1 MDFQLSDDQ
10 RALRSGMRDLLGA
23 VFDRDRLRAAVER
36 DGALD
41 RSLWRE
47 LGAAGFFALRLP
59 EDEGGVGLG
68 LPEAV
73 LLFEEA
79 GRALL
84 PGPLVATHLAAGRVK
99 GAAEGEAVV
108 TAVDGE
114 LPVAHLA
121 EADAVLLVGGE
132 AVDARALGSGGLA
145 GVAGPGVLAVAAEAR
160 AEETRAQGARA
171 EETRAQAARAQGPR
185 AREAPQAPEAREA
198 RQAPQAPQARELPDG
213 RTLTG
218 EALRAFLAAARP
230 VRSMDPLT
238 PLHRAPAGAA
248 AAVVRVPTGRPPTGE
263 GGRAASERAR
273 AEADR
278 APLGSEHPGADTA
291 RVAGAVARTPAYAGR
306 LRFEAALLTAAE
318 QLGSAVRTTEAAV
331 QHARDR
337 EQFGSPIGS
346 FQAVKHLCA
355 DMLARTEPARAA
367 VYAAALTGDPLEIAA
382 AKLLADE
389 AAVRNARDCLQIH
402 GGMGFTWEADVHLH
416 LKRAWLRAA
425 SWLTGAAAEE
435 LLAAGLGAAVPL
447 PRSSAAY
454 GRPVPEAGGEG

>member
-10 RALRSGMRDLLGA
+10 RALRSGMRDLLGS

-36 DGALD
+36 EGALD

-59 EDEGGVGLG
+59 EEAGGVGLG

-84 PGPLVATHLAAGRVK
+84 PGPLVATHLAAGLVK

-108 TAVDGE
+108 TAVAGE

-121 EADAVLLVGGE
+121 EADAVLVGT
-132 AVDARALGSGGLA
+132 DAL
-145 GVAGPGVLAVAAEAR
+145 
-160 AEETRAQGARA
+160 
-171 EETRAQAARAQGPR
+171 
-185 AREAPQAPEAREA
+185 AREP
-198 RQAPQAPQARELPDG
+198 LV
-213 RTLTG
+213 G
-218 EALRAFLAAARP
+218 EALRAFVAAARP
-230 VRSMDPLT
+230 VRSMDPLS
-238 PLHRAPAGAA
+238 PLHRAPADAKPA
-248 AAVVRVPTGRPPTGE
+248 P
-263 GGRAASERAR
+263 AASERTR
-273 AEADR
+273 ADAER
-278 APLGSEHPGADTA
+278 APAATERA
-291 RVAGAVARTPAYAGR
+291 PAHAGR
-306 LRFEAALLTAAE
+306 FRFEAALLTAAE
-318 QLGSAVRTTEAAV
+318 QLGSAARTTEAAV
-331 QHARDR
+331 QHAGDR

-367 VYAAALTGDPLEIAA
+367 VYAAAVTGDPVEIAA

-425 SWLTGAAAEE
+425 SWLTGAGAEE
-435 LLAAGLGAAVPL
+435 LLAAGLGTAGRL

-454 GRPVPEAGGEG
+454 GRPVGEAGGGG

>member
-36 DGALD
+36 EGALD

-59 EDEGGVGLG
+59 EAAGGVGLG

-84 PGPLVATHLAAGRVK
+84 PGPLVATHLAAGLVK

-108 TAVDGE
+108 TAVAGE

-121 EADAVLLVGGE
+121 EADAVLVGT
-132 AVDARALGSGGLA
+132 DAL
-145 GVAGPGVLAVAAEAR
+145 
-160 AEETRAQGARA
+160 
-171 EETRAQAARAQGPR
+171 
-185 AREAPQAPEAREA
+185 AREP
-198 RQAPQAPQARELPDG
+198 LV
-213 RTLTG
+213 G
-218 EALRAFLAAARP
+218 EALRAFVAAARP

-238 PLHRAPAGAA
+238 PLHRARADA
-248 AAVVRVPTGRPPTGE
+248 
-263 GGRAASERAR
+263 GRAPAATERAL
-273 AEADR
+273 A
-278 APLGSEHPGADTA
+278 H
-291 RVAGAVARTPAYAGR
+291 AGR
-306 LRFEAALLTAAE
+306 FRFEAALLTAAE
-318 QLGSAVRTTEAAV
+318 QLGSAARTTEAAV
-331 QHARDR
+331 QHAGERK
-337 EQFGSPIGS
+337 QFGSRIGS

-367 VYAAALTGDPLEIAA
+367 VYAAAVTGDPVEIAA

-425 SWLTGAAAEE
+425 SWLTGAGAEE
-435 LLAAGLGAAVPL
+435 LLAAGLGTAGRL

-454 GRPVPEAGGEG
+454 GRPVREAGGGG

>member
-59 EDEGGVGLG
+59 EEAGGVGLG

-84 PGPLVATHLAAGRVK
+84 PGPLVATHLAAGLVK

-108 TAVDGE
+108 TAVAAE

-121 EADAVLLVGGE
+121 EADAVLVVGGE
-132 AVDARALGSGGLA
+132 AAGLPGDEALGK
-145 GVAGPGVLAVAAEAR
+145 
-160 AEETRAQGARA
+160 
-171 EETRAQAARAQGPR
+171 
-185 AREAPQAPEAREA
+185 
-198 RQAPQAPQARELPDG
+198 
-213 RTLTG
+213 TLSG
-218 EALRAFLAAARP
+218 EALRAFVAAARP

-248 AAVVRVPTGRPPTGE
+248 VAGAGRVSATEST
-263 GGRAASERAR
+263 RAASERTR
-273 AEADR
+273 ADAER
-278 APLGSEHPGADTA
+278 APAATE
-291 RVAGAVARTPAYAGR
+291 RTPARAGR

-318 QLGSAVRTTEAAV
+318 QLGSAARTTEAAV
-331 QHARDR
+331 QHAGER

-367 VYAAALTGDPLEIAA
+367 VYAAAVTGDPVEIAA

-425 SWLTGAAAEE
+425 SWLTGAGAEE
-435 LLAAGLGAAVPL
+435 LLAAGLGTAGRL

-454 GRPVPEAGGEG
+454 GRPVPEAGGGG

>member
-132 AVDARALGSGGLA
+132 AVS
-145 GVAGPGVLAVAAEAR
+145 
-160 AEETRAQGARA
+160 
-171 EETRAQAARAQGPR
+171 
-185 AREAPQAPEAREA
+185 AREA

-248 AAVVRVPTGRPPTGE
+248 AAVGRVPTGRPPTAE

-278 APLGSEHPGADTA
+278 APAASERTRADTDRAPVGAEHPGADTGRVA
-291 RVAGAVARTPAYAGR
+291 GAVACTGVGADRVAGAVARTPAYAGR

-367 VYAAALTGDPLEIAA
+367 VYAAAVTGDPLEIAA

-435 LLAAGLGAAVPL
+435 LLAAGLGAAGPL

>member
-23 VFDRDRLRAAVER
+23 VFDRDRMRAAVER
-36 DGALD
+36 GGALD

-59 EDEGGVGLG
+59 EEAGGVGLG

-84 PGPLVATHLAAGRVK
+84 PGPLVATHLAAGLVK

-108 TAVDGE
+108 TAAEGGGR
-114 LPVAHLA
+114 PVADLGG
-121 EADAVLLVGGE
+121 ADAVLVGG
-132 AVDARALGSGGLA
+132 GA
-145 GVAGPGVLAVAAEAR
+145 GVVEGERLEV
-160 AEETRAQGARA
+160 
-171 EETRAQAARAQGPR
+171 
-185 AREAPQAPEAREA
+185 
-198 RQAPQAPQARELPDG
+198 
-213 RTLTG
+213 LTG
-218 EALRAFLAAARP
+218 EVLEAFVAGAVP

-238 PLHRAPAGAA
+238 PLHRVEGCWEGAGA
-248 AAVVRVPTGRPPTGE
+248 
-263 GGRAASERAR
+263 SEAY
-273 AEADR
+273 
-278 APLGSEHPGADTA
+278 PGA
-291 RVAGAVARTPAYAGR
+291 
-306 LRFEAALLTAAE
+306 LRREGALLSAAE
-318 QLGSAVRTTEAAV
+318 QLGSATRTTEMAV
-331 QHARDR
+331 QHAGSR
-337 EQFGSPIGS
+337 EQFGSLIGS

-355 DMLARTEPARAA
+355 DMLARTEPARSA
-367 VYAAALTGDPLEIAA
+367 VYAAAVTGDPVEIAA

-425 SWLTGAAAEE
+425 RWLTAAETEE
-435 LLAAGLGAAVPL
+435 LLAADLGPVRPL
-447 PRSSAAY
+447 YSGSAAL
-454 GRPVPEAGGEG
+454 G